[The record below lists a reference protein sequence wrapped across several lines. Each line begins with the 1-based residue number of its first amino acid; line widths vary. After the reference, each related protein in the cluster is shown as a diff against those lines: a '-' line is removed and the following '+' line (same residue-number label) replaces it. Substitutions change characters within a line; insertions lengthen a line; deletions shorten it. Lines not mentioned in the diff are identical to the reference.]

1 MFFFLWNIYVSWH
14 IYCYTNT
21 TNFIIFSQLLTCQFF
36 TSRNKIIKYETV
48 TNHNWKYMFWENVT
62 TLIIIT
68 IFSQL
73 LRSQFLID
81 QIKKCLVHN
90 ILTLI
95 STVLKGF
102 FFPLVI
108 DLCFFFFFLNIYVI
122 WHIYCYTD
130 TTNFTIFLQIVKY
143 QFLTSRNKIIKY
155 ETVTNHN
162 WK

>member
-1 MFFFLWNIYVSWH
+1 MIDSIGATVLLVYWTGIVTTMPKVFFFSPVIGLCFFFLWNIYVSWH

-36 TSRNKIIKYETV
+36 TSRNKIIKYETL

-102 FFPLVI
+102 FFP
-108 DLCFFFFFLNIYVI
+108 
-122 WHIYCYTD
+122 
-130 TTNFTIFLQIVKY
+130 
-143 QFLTSRNKIIKY
+143 
-155 ETVTNHN
+155 
-162 WK
+162 

>member
-1 MFFFLWNIYVSWH
+1 MCFFSLKYLCKLAYI
-14 IYCYTNT
+14 
-21 TNFIIFSQLLTCQFF
+21 LTCQFL
-36 TSRNKIIKYETV
+36 TSRNKIIKYETM
-48 TNHNWKYMFWENVT
+48 TNHNWKLTFWENVT

-108 DLCFFFFFLNIYVI
+108 DLCFFFFFKYLFNLAY
-122 WHIYCYTD
+122 
-130 TTNFTIFLQIVKY
+130 IFLYRHKKFHNI
-143 QFLTSRNKIIKY
+143 FTNIKVSISY
-155 ETVTNHN
+155 
-162 WK
+162 KSK